1 MPMKRDA
8 SDILK
13 DALALP
19 PDARWTLVGSLL
31 DSLDDQTDE
40 DTEAAWQREIA
51 RRLEEA
57 DSGRAEPIPWAEVR
71 RQLLRR

>member
-13 DALALP
+13 AALGLP
-19 PDARWTLVGSLL
+19 PDARWALVGFLL
-31 DSLDDQTDE
+31 DSLDDEADE

-51 RRLEEA
+51 RRLEEVDA
-57 DSGRAEPIPWAEVR
+57 GRAKPIPWAEVR